1 MATILSTPP
10 DETDS
15 SPHHTLP
22 ARSGIL
28 RVAKRSLDLFIAG
41 CCLVLFTPLM
51 LVVLILIKWQ
61 DRGPALH
68 RRRVVGAG
76 GSEFDAFKFRSMIVD
91 ADRYLHHHPELKSE
105 FERNF
110 KLKSDPRITAFGRWL
125 RVTSVDE
132 LPQLINVLRG
142 DMSIVGPRMIT
153 AKELEKYGKLRDLL
167 LTVKPGITGHWQVH
181 GRQRTSYEERVQM
194 DEYYIRHWSLVFD
207 LKILVKTVP
216 AVLLRRGAM

>member
-1 MATILSTPP
+1 MATTLSAPSN
-10 DETDS
+10 ETGS
-15 SPHHTLP
+15 FGNRTLP
-22 ARSGIL
+22 RHRSIL
-28 RVAKRSLDLFIAG
+28 RVAKRSLDLCIAG
-41 CCLVLFTPLM
+41 CCLVVFTPIM
-51 LVVLILIKWQ
+51 LAVAIVIKWQ
-61 DRGPALH
+61 DRGPVLH

-91 ADRYLHHHPELKSE
+91 ADQYLDRHPELRSE
-105 FERNF
+105 FGRNF

-142 DMSIVGPRMIT
+142 EMSIVGPRMIT
-153 AKELEKYGKLRDLL
+153 AKELEKYGKLADLL
-167 LTVKPGITGHWQVH
+167 LTVRPGITGYWQVK
-181 GRQRTSYEERVQM
+181 GRQRTSYKERVQM
-194 DEYYIRHWSLVFD
+194 DEYYITHWSLTFD

>member
-1 MATILSTPP
+1 MATIPSTPFK
-10 DETDS
+10 ETGS
-15 SPHHTLP
+15 FAHHTLP
-22 ARSGIL
+22 RRSRIL

-41 CCLVLFTPLM
+41 CCLVVFMPIM
-51 LVVLILIKWQ
+51 LAVAIVIKWQ
-61 DRGPALH
+61 DRGPVLH

-91 ADRYLHHHPELKSE
+91 ADRYLQCHPELKSE

-110 KLKSDPRITAFGRWL
+110 KLTSDPRVTAFGRWL

-142 DMSIVGPRMIT
+142 EMSIVGPRMIT
-153 AKELEKYGKLRDLL
+153 AKELEKYGKLGDLL
-167 LTVKPGITGHWQVH
+167 LTVRPGITGHWQVKR
-181 GRQRTSYEERVQM
+181 RQRTSYEERIQM
-194 DEYYIRHWSLVFD
+194 DEYYIRNWTLVFD
-207 LKILVKTVP
+207 LKILAKTVP